1 MRRNHF
7 IYILL
12 LLLPLFGCEKD
23 LTIDL
28 PAGKEK
34 LVVEGHIEQG
44 APPIVVLTRTVPVF
58 SEISLSSLQES
69 FVHGAQIS
77 VSNEGQSYILEEVSS
92 AAFTEELREVVSMQL
107 GVSKSLLSGNGGFQF
122 YVYTTDELLGE
133 VGESY
138 SLYINHEDQTLSAV
152 TTIPQL
158 NPIDSLWLVPH
169 PNPEQDSL
177 KTLYYRY
184 ADPDTLG
191 NSIRYFTK
199 RNSEP
204 FFPGLFTSVFNDE
217 LVNGSTI
224 SFPLDR
230 GEPRGQQE
238 IDEDLYSYFG
248 VGDTI
253 TVRWAAIDLPH
264 YRFWYSLE
272 SEQNSNGSP
281 IGTPNITQSNITGGL
296 GIWGGYGVTYHR
308 IIVE

>member
-1 MRRNHF
+1 MKKAQY

-12 LLLPLFGCEKD
+12 LLLPLFGCEQD

-28 PAGKEK
+28 PEGKEK

-44 APPIVVLTRTVPVF
+44 APPVVVLTRTVPVF
-58 SEISLSSLQES
+58 SEISLASLQES
-69 FVHGAQIS
+69 FVHGAQIT
-77 VSNEGQSYILEEVSS
+77 VSNEGQSYILREVSS
-92 AAFTEELREVVSMQL
+92 TALTEELREAVSVQM
-107 GVSKSLLSGNGGFQF
+107 GISKALLRGNGGFQF

-133 VGESY
+133 LGESY
-138 SLYINHEDQTLSAV
+138 SLYINHDGQSLSAV

-169 PNPEQDSL
+169 PDPEQDSL

-184 ADPDTLG
+184 SDPDTLG
-191 NSIRYFTK
+191 NSIRYSTK

-230 GEPRGQQE
+230 GEPKGQQE

-272 SEQNSNGSP
+272 NEQNSNGSP
-281 IGTPNITQSNITGGL
+281 IGTPNITQSNIQGGL